1 MKKEETA
8 ARDQEIVEKIHRTSL
23 RILEE
28 IGMAFLSQRALEQLR
43 QGGIRVE
50 GNRAYFTEKQVM
62 DAMDA
67 AVKDFTVY
75 ARNEKY
81 NVRMNTEDL
90 YMTPGYGSPSV
101 CEADGTVRP
110 ATFDDFLKL
119 AEIVQQSE
127 EFFINGGILAQPSDI
142 DPEISAE
149 VMVYATLCRS
159 DKALFSVCGGG
170 VQAENIMKMMRIVF
184 GGDITEIPCTFNLIS
199 TLSPWASRRTPWRP
213 SRSAPETASPWC
225 WPRATW
231 PAPPALSPW
240 RATRPLPTRRS
251 WAPTSTPSS
260 SVPAP
265 PSSTASPPPSAT

>member
-1 MKKEETA
+1 MKKEEMA

-23 RILEE
+23 KILEE
-28 IGMAFLSQRALEQLR
+28 IGMAFHSERALEQLR

-75 ARNEKY
+75 ARNPKY

-110 ATFDDFLKL
+110 ATFEDFLKL

-142 DPEISAE
+142 DAEISAE
-149 VMVYATLCRS
+149 GITYGFGSYCCTPDFMKNVRAAMAAHPARMERMIRAFEKDGSYRLDGTPYKRPKGHVS
-159 DKALFSVCGGG
+159 DRIDPWYNLKNIGFSAFEEWNDDNMGPGLPAYLVRRFG
-170 VQAENIMKMMRIVF
+170 VLLPLYRWLWTCVPPEEPEE
-184 GGDITEIPCTFNLIS
+184 TY
-199 TLSPWASRRTPWRP
+199 RRR
-213 SRSAPETASPWC
+213 
-225 WPRATW
+225 
-231 PAPPALSPW
+231 
-240 RATRPLPTRRS
+240 
-251 WAPTSTPSS
+251 
-260 SVPAP
+260 
-265 PSSTASPPPSAT
+265 